1 MAAGRGLGWLR
12 RVDYAGSSHLT
23 GHALRV
29 KMASAAVEAREAEAV
44 VVVTTVDMEIA
55 THSKQPSTSTKQ
67 GEMQGKFRH
76 FDLNYIVS
84 MNSCEMQ

>member
-1 MAAGRGLGWLR
+1 
-12 RVDYAGSSHLT
+12 
-23 GHALRV
+23 
-29 KMASAAVEAREAEAV
+29 MASAAVEAREAEAV
-44 VVVTTVDMEIA
+44 VVVTTVDMKIA

-67 GEMQGKFRH
+67 EMQGKFRH